1 MHSLIS
7 RVKIENNMISGTI
20 GFMRYLGVSI
30 YIPFAKLKAMPILFQ
45 QICNGMIAATIV
57 FFADLYFLVKHTS

>member
-1 MHSLIS
+1 MHSFIS
-7 RVKIENNMISGTI
+7 RVKIENSMMSGTI
-20 GFMRYLGVSI
+20 GYRDLGVSI
-30 YIPFAKLKAMPILFQ
+30 YIPFVKLKAMPTLFQ